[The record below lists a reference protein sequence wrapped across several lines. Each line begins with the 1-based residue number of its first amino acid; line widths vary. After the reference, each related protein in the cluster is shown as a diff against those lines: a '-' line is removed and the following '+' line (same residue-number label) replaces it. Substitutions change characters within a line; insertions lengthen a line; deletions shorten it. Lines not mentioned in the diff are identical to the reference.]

1 MAAVDYFLKIKGI
14 EGEAQDKTHKNEIE
28 VESWSFGETNAGT
41 HAGGSGGG
49 AGKVA
54 MQDFHFVMKVNK
66 ASPKLFLA
74 CATGEH
80 IPDAKLTCRK
90 AGKEQH
96 DYLIVKM
103 TDVLVTGVSH
113 TGNAEGA

>member
-1 MAAVDYFLKIKGI
+1 MAKKAKGQ
-14 EGEAQDKTHKNEIE
+14 ARKRKAATTDLTAKDARRVK
-28 VESWSFGETNAGT
+28 
-41 HAGGSGGG
+41 GGG
-49 AGKVA
+49 GEVVA
-54 MQDFHFVMKVNK
+54 
-66 ASPKLFLA
+66 
-74 CATGEH
+74 
-80 IPDAKLTCRK
+80 RK

>member
-1 MAAVDYFLKIKGI
+1 MAKKAKSQARKRKAATTDLTAKDARRVK
-14 EGEAQDKTHKNEIE
+14 
-28 VESWSFGETNAGT
+28 
-41 HAGGSGGG
+41 GGG
-49 AGKVA
+49 GEVVA
-54 MQDFHFVMKVNK
+54 
-66 ASPKLFLA
+66 
-74 CATGEH
+74 
-80 IPDAKLTCRK
+80 RK

>member
-1 MAAVDYFLKIKGI
+1 MAKKAKGQARKRKAATTDLTAKDARRVKGGD
-14 EGEAQDKTHKNEIE
+14 GE
-28 VESWSFGETNAGT
+28 V
-41 HAGGSGGG
+41 
-49 AGKVA
+49 VA
-54 MQDFHFVMKVNK
+54 
-66 ASPKLFLA
+66 
-74 CATGEH
+74 
-80 IPDAKLTCRK
+80 RK

>member
-1 MAAVDYFLKIKGI
+1 MAKKAKGQ
-14 EGEAQDKTHKNEIE
+14 ARKHKAATTDLTAKDARR
-28 VESWSFGETNAGT
+28 VK
-41 HAGGSGGG
+41 GGG
-49 AGKVA
+49 GEVVA
-54 MQDFHFVMKVNK
+54 
-66 ASPKLFLA
+66 
-74 CATGEH
+74 
-80 IPDAKLTCRK
+80 RK